1 MRSHFAIVP
10 PFFINGHLYSPPLNS
25 FRRDWSLPV
34 APKNHVSPPPLPRQK
49 KSIDPSPQAINNDF
63 SFQN

>member
-10 PFFINGHLYSPPLNS
+10 PFLINGHFYIPPLNS

-34 APKNHVSPPPLPRQK
+34 APKKSCASPPPPPPPKKIPRPLSTGDKQ
-49 KSIDPSPQAINNDF
+49 
-63 SFQN
+63 